1 MRVTAEPFSKL
12 SYIGSEVVT
21 VHKRRIVFAA
31 SAVALGLGLSACN
44 GDDGESAA
52 KESPAASASASASA
66 PASSEP
72 SSESPTDDS
81 GDGGEAPAG
90 DVTAPGTKLKTGDRA
105 VLPFRYTSDKQGT
118 IAVTVTAIE
127 KGAASDMAAFGDK
140 AKGMTPYFIKMKV
153 ENVGGTDLSYASL
166 KLDGVLDGGAGTGVI
181 LMGDIPGKCD
191 RETAPRDF
199 TTKGATYETCSL
211 AATKTAPVTGAEYD
225 EGDTYSDNPVVW
237 TN

>member
-1 MRVTAEPFSKL
+1 M
-12 SYIGSEVVT
+12 
-21 VHKRRIVFAA
+21 HKRRVVSAA
-31 SAVALGLGLSACN
+31 SLAVIGFALSACN

-52 KESPAASASASASA
+52 KESPAASASASA

-81 GDGGEAPAG
+81 GNGGEAPAG

-127 KGAASDMAAFGDK
+127 KGAESDMAAFGDK

>member
-1 MRVTAEPFSKL
+1 M
-12 SYIGSEVVT
+12 
-21 VHKRRIVFAA
+21 HKRRVVSAA
-31 SAVALGLGLSACN
+31 SLAVIGFALSACN

-81 GDGGEAPAG
+81 GDSGNGGEAPAG
-90 DVTAPGTKLKTGDRA
+90 DVTAPGAKLKTGDRA

-127 KGAASDMAAFGDK
+127 KGAESDMAAFGDK

-225 EGDTYSDNPVVW
+225 EGDTYSDNPVIW

>member
-1 MRVTAEPFSKL
+1 M
-12 SYIGSEVVT
+12 
-21 VHKRRIVFAA
+21 HKRRIVLAA

-44 GDDGESAA
+44 GDDGEPAA
-52 KESPAASASASASA
+52 KETPAASASA

-81 GDGGEAPAG
+81 GDGGNGGEAPAG
-90 DVTAPGTKLKTGDRA
+90 DVTAPGTKLKVGDRA
-105 VLPFRYTSDKQGT
+105 VVPFRYTNDKQGT

-127 KGAASDMAAFGDK
+127 KGAESDMAAFGDK

-166 KLDGVLDGGAGTGVI
+166 KLDGVLEGGAGTGVV

-199 TTKGATYETCSL
+199 TTKGASYETCSL
-211 AATKTAPVTGAEYD
+211 AATKTTPVTGAEFD
-225 EGDTYSDNPVVW
+225 EGDTYSDSPVVW
-237 TN
+237 AN